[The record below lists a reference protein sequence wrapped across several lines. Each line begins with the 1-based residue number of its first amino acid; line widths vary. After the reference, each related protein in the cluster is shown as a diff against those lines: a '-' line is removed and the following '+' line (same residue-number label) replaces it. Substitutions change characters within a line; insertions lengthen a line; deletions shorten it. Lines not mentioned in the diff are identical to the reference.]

1 MGHNIRYHAN
11 LFVKVCEYAQV
22 YTSVNEKIIFS
33 VCLLEIARV
42 SLKQMTDHN
51 SLLVLNV
58 LFIDSVLKH
67 VSLKSTILIIIT
79 VNLFHS

>member
-11 LFVKVCEYAQV
+11 LCVKVCEYAQV
-22 YTSVNEKIIFS
+22 YTSVKKIIFS

-67 VSLKSTILIIIT
+67 MFPWKVR
-79 VNLFHS
+79 F